1 MRAGLRDSRMF
12 SSMARGTVDEHSY
25 IDLLMNSPPGQTS
38 LAQGAMVMDVQDL
51 GRTTTAR
58 IADESKIT

>member
-1 MRAGLRDSRMF
+1 MF

-38 LAQGAMVMDVQDL
+38 LAQGAKVMDVQDL